1 MKMQFSSMK
10 KLFLLGILLPSLLN
24 AQRFHVNLFG
34 GFSNYSG
41 DLQDKLFTLDE
52 SYGSFGAGVQFDLT
66 TNLSVLANFTYAHVG
81 ASDLY
86 NKPSLQPRNLSFE
99 TGIYEVN
106 GLLEY
111 NFIDLTRHR
120 FSPYVFAGVALYH
133 FDPFAYDSLGHKV
146 YLQPLST
153 EGEGLAAYPG
163 QKPYNLLQFAIPFG
177 GGVKLRVS
185 DGVVIAY
192 EFNFRK
198 LFTDYL
204 DDVSTF
210 YVDQATLLA
219 AKGPQAVQMA
229 YRGDEI
235 KNGPPYPPAFEKRG
249 SPNALDWYYTSG
261 IRVSITINATHGRYY
276 ERGSTECPRDVR

>member
-1 MKMQFSSMK
+1 MQFSSMK
-10 KLFLLGILLPSLLN
+10 KLFLLGMLIPSLLY
-24 AQRFHVNLFG
+24 AQRFHLNLFG

-52 SYGSFGAGVQFDLT
+52 SYGSFGIGAQYDLT
-66 TNLSVLANFTYAHVG
+66 HNLSVLGNFNYAHVG

-120 FSPYVFAGVALYH
+120 FSPYAFAGLALYH

-163 QKPYNLLQFAIPFG
+163 QKPYNLLQLAIPFG
-177 GGVKLRVS
+177 AGVKLRIS

-192 EFNFRK
+192 EINFRK

-235 KNGPPYPPAFEKRG
+235 KGGLPYPPAGEKRG

-261 IRVSITINATHGRYY
+261 IRVSITINASHDHYY
-276 ERGSTECPRDVR
+276 ERGSIECPKDVR

>member
-1 MKMQFSSMK
+1 MK
-10 KLFLLGILLPSLLN
+10 KLFLFGILLPSLLN

-52 SYGSFGAGVQFDLT
+52 SYGAFGAGVQYDLT
-66 TNLSVLANFTYAHVG
+66 HNLSVLGNFTYAHVG

-99 TGIYEVN
+99 TRVIEAS

-133 FDPFAYDSLGHKV
+133 FDPYAYDSLGHQV

-177 GGVKLRVS
+177 GGVKLRIS

-192 EFNFRK
+192 EINFRK

-219 AKGPQAVQMA
+219 AKGPQAVEMA

-235 KNGPPYPPAFEKRG
+235 KGGAPYPAAGEKRG

-261 IRVSITINATHGRYY
+261 IRVSITINASHDRYY
-276 ERGSTECPRDVR
+276 ERGSTECPKDVR